1 MKPYYIF
8 TGGPGSGKSTV
19 LQALA
24 HLNYP
29 IVPEVGRAII
39 QQQMHTAGDALPWL
53 NKQRFFEAMFNQSV
67 HDYQSHPAETP
78 LFFDRGLLDSIGY
91 ARLEHLEIQPTQLNV
106 AKQMLYASP
115 VFIFPPWESI
125 YVNDQERKQ
134 DFTLAIQTYEVMYT
148 TYKEFGYQ
156 LVEVPCTSIE
166 ERVEFILE
174 YLHLKP

>member
-24 HLNYP
+24 RLAYP
-29 IVPEVGRAII
+29 TVPEVGRAII
-39 QQQMHTAGDALPWL
+39 QQQMQTEGDALPWL
-53 NKQRFFEAMFNQSV
+53 NKQRFFEAMFNQSIL
-67 HDYQSHPAETP
+67 DYQSQTNTTP

-91 ARLEHLEIQPTQLNV
+91 ARLEHLEIQPNQLYI

-115 VFIFPPWESI
+115 VFIFPPWEAI
-125 YVNDQERKQ
+125 YTNDKERKQ
-134 DFTLAIQTYEVMYT
+134 DFVLAIQTYEVMYA

-156 LVEVPCTSIE
+156 LVEVPCTAIE